1 MGRWLVKSAWLFAAP
16 IVACFV
22 LAFLVDYAF
31 AFVSLMLL
39 FLVFPTALMMVYFN
53 YAMKPEARAA
63 TSRRV
68 VILSGGQIIGRH
80 QPETTDDDESD
91 ETPKTVAQIA
101 DTVVDVKSIRSYGI
115 RKRQLVFTT
124 GSGADELLIIPLEA
138 FDNDARKAKAFVDAV
153 AKAYAAAHGLKKN
166 I

>member
-63 TSRRV
+63 TSRRM

-80 QPETTDDDESD
+80 QPETTDEESD
-91 ETPKTVAQIA
+91 ETLKTVAQIA
-101 DTVVDVKSIRSYGI
+101 DTVVDVKSIRSYDI

-153 AKAYAAAHGLKKN
+153 AKRLHGLKKN